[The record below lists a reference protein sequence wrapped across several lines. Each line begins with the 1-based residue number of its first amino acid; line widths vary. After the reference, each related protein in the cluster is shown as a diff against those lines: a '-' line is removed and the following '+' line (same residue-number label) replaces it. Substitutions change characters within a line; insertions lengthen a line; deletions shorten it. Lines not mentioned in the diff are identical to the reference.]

1 MPKEKHLCYV
11 SELKHRKVEV
21 KAKIKRLEAATKM
34 PQKIDDAFMKLYRE
48 LNEARIELA
57 TIRSREQ
64 HRTSDALVVPVYSIP
79 K

>member
-1 MPKEKHLCYV
+1 MLNGKPILYA
-11 SELKHRKVEV
+11 SELKQRKTEV
-21 KAKIKRLEAATKM
+21 KEKIKRLEEATQM
-34 PQKIDDAFMKLYRE
+34 PQTIDDAFMLKYRE

-64 HRTSDALVVPVYSIP
+64 HRMSDALVVEVYSIP